1 VKVHTLDRLL
11 ARHPFFA
18 GLDPDDAGFVAR
30 CGINRVVGEGGFLF
44 RAGDQADQ
52 FYVVRSG
59 RVAVELYAPGRGPLI
74 LDAVGEGAV
83 LDAAWLIPPYRW
95 QFDARAVTSVRVVA
109 LDATCLR
116 ARCEERPALG
126 YRLMQRTA
134 MIMQQRLEAA
144 RVRLLDLYGEPH
156 RG

>member
-1 VKVHTLDRLL
+1 VKMHTLDQLL
-11 ARHPFFA
+11 AQHPFFA

-30 CGINRVVGEGGFLF
+30 CGVNRVVGVDQFLF
-44 RAGDQADQ
+44 RAGDRADQ
-52 FYVVRSG
+52 FFVVRSG

-74 LDAVGEGAV
+74 LDTVGEGAV

-95 QFDARAVTSVRVVA
+95 QFDARAVTTVRLVA

-116 ARCEERPALG
+116 ARCDEYPALG

-134 MIMQQRLEAA
+134 VIMQERLAAA
-144 RVRLLDLYGEPH
+144 RVRLLDLYGDPR

>member
-1 VKVHTLDRLL
+1 
-11 ARHPFFA
+11 
-18 GLDPDDAGFVAR
+18 
-30 CGINRVVGEGGFLF
+30 
-44 RAGDQADQ
+44 
-52 FYVVRSG
+52 
-59 RVAVELYAPGRGPLI
+59 LI

>member
-1 VKVHTLDRLL
+1 VKVYTLDRLL

-18 GLDPDDAGFVAR
+18 GLDPDDARFVAA
-30 CGINRVVGEGGFLF
+30 CGVNRVVGAGEFLI
-44 RAGDQADQ
+44 RAGDRADQ
-52 FYVVRSG
+52 FFIVRSG

-74 LDAVGEGAV
+74 LDTVGEGAV
-83 LDAAWLIPPYRW
+83 LDAAWLVPPHLW
-95 QFDARAVTSVRVVA
+95 QFDARAVTPVRVVA

-116 ARCEERPALG
+116 ARCEEHPELG

-134 MIMQQRLEAA
+134 VIMQERLEAA
-144 RVRLLDLYGEPH
+144 RVRLLDLYGAH

>member
-1 VKVHTLDRLL
+1 MKVHTLDRLL
-11 ARHPFFA
+11 VRHPFFA

-30 CGINRVVGEGGFLF
+30 CGVNRVVGADEFLF
-44 RAGDQADQ
+44 RAGDPADQ

-74 LDAVGEGAV
+74 LDTVGEGAV

-95 QFDARAVTSVRVVA
+95 QFDARAVTAARLVA

-116 ARCEERPALG
+116 ARCDEHPALG

-134 MIMQQRLEAA
+134 VIMQERLEAA
-144 RVRLLDLYGEPH
+144 RVRLLDLYGAP
-156 RG
+156 RA

>member
-11 ARHPFFA
+11 AQHPFFA
-18 GLDPDDAGFVAR
+18 GLDPEDARFVAG
-30 CGINRVVGEGGFLF
+30 CGVNRLVGADEFLF
-44 RAGDQADQ
+44 RAGDRADQ

-74 LDAVGEGAV
+74 LDTVGEGAV
-83 LDAAWLIPPYRW
+83 LDAAWLIPPFRW
-95 QFDARAVTSVRVVA
+95 QFDARAVTPVRFVA

-116 ARCEERPALG
+116 ARCDEHPALG

-134 MIMQQRLEAA
+134 VIMQARLEAA
-144 RVRLLDLYGEPH
+144 RVRLLDLYGAR